1 MPAVARPIFILGRF
15 RFFSDLLEP
24 PMTVFT
30 DLDTRVTAAPFDTL
44 AYDHRLPDCR
54 AIAQTISLVHV
65 SGRERTTMR
74 DPPHEIPTSMDAA
87 YCTDDTR
94 RTERLLGLSPSA
106 YFYAGRAHPG
116 FGNVALAFAPGSE
129 ALHTGSATPFDT
141 GGLVHPNRY
150 IKIQLSP
157 ADGEAERVQYGKASE
172 VPLERWRDVFARVLA
187 AYFST
192 AADYWE
198 GRPNPWDPEGLYGL
212 NRDWRAWTFEIRF
225 SEGQSIHER
234 VAWCADE
241 SVMETLRRLQD
252 QQEPAPPG
260 DPATALDRFLAGPG
274 ALEPT
279 GTPRFCARMEE
290 WVREQIGL

>member
-65 SGRERTTMR
+65 SGRERPFDTTMR
-74 DPPHEIPTSMDAA
+74 DPPHEVPTSMDAA
-87 YCTDDTR
+87 YCTDDTPHGEVAR
-94 RTERLLGLSPSA
+94 AVPIRILLCRAGASGVRQCSFGL
-106 YFYAGRAHPG
+106 RPG
-116 FGNVALAFAPGSE
+116 L
-129 ALHTGSATPFDT
+129 GSASYGVGDPFDT

-212 NRDWRAWTFEIRF
+212 NRDWR
-225 SEGQSIHER
+225 
-234 VAWCADE
+234 
-241 SVMETLRRLQD
+241 
-252 QQEPAPPG
+252 
-260 DPATALDRFLAGPG
+260 LD
-274 ALEPT
+274 
-279 GTPRFCARMEE
+279 
-290 WVREQIGL
+290 V